1 MPRGAEGGAKHKV
14 DHIHRASRSRMLYA
28 DTIGMSTVITAQLI
42 LNKLSTLHQ
51 EHTRCKLGRVCQV
64 LSSSSLYRGR
74 SHVYATQT
82 ALTAKKAQMSVCFVT
97 LSL

>member
-64 LSSSSLYRGR
+64 LRVVDTVGR
-74 SHVYATQT
+74 SHVLAAQT
-82 ALTAKKAQMSVCFVT
+82 ALTAD
-97 LSL
+97 